1 MGTSSVSFALVFWF
15 FVAQISCSLAEPI
28 IHSES
33 SFPSNFVFGTSSSSY
48 QFEGA
53 FQSEGKGLSNWDV
66 FTREAGHIVDG
77 SNGDIA
83 VDQYHR
89 YQEDIDLM
97 TNLGVDSYRFSISWS
112 RILPKGKL
120 GDVNNAGIRH
130 YNRLIDALIQKGIQP
145 FVALSHYDIPQEL
158 EDRYGGWLSPK
169 IQEDF
174 SYYADI
180 CFRYFGDRVK
190 HWVTFNEPNIV
201 AIRGYRSGIY
211 PPLRC
216 SGSFG
221 SCEAGDSETEP
232 FVAAHNMI
240 LSHANA
246 TSIYKTKYQGTQG
259 GSIGII
265 MYTAWFEPFSN
276 SSEDKSAAERAQSF
290 LTNWFLDPIIFG
302 KYPAEMR
309 QILGSG
315 LPTFSKDDLR
325 MMKNG
330 VDFIGINHYTSFYA
344 KDCIFSA
351 CEQGPGVTKTEGRY
365 LRTPSKDGVLIGEPT
380 AIDWLFVYPQGME
393 EIVTYI
399 KERYNNTPMFITE
412 NGIADLDNN
421 PNSSTIVASSLND
434 FKRVEYMKGYLTSL
448 AEAIR
453 KGADVRGY
461 FAWSLLDNFEW
472 ISGYTQRFGLFYVDY
487 PTLRRIPKL
496 SASWYKRFNSK
507 QGPEPKNSS

>member
-28 IHSES
+28 IHSKS
-33 SFPSNFVFGTSSSSY
+33 SFPSNFLFGTSSSSY

-53 FQSEGKGLSNWDV
+53 FQSEGKGPS
-66 FTREAGHIVDG
+66 HILHPFVEWNKNKLLCYRAYSG
-77 SNGDIA
+77 WKQWRYRA

-97 TNLGVDSYRFSISWS
+97 TNLGVNSYRFSISWS

-120 GDVNNAGIRH
+120 GDVNKAGIRH

-145 FVALSHYDIPQEL
+145 FVTLSHYDIPQEL

-190 HWVTFNEPNIV
+190 HWATFNEPNIV

-211 PPLRC
+211 PPSRC
-216 SGSFG
+216 SDSFG

-240 LSHANA
+240 LSHAAA
-246 TSIYKTKYQGTQG
+246 TSIYKTKYQVHRLKDV
-259 GSIGII
+259 
-265 MYTAWFEPFSN
+265 FCLN
-276 SSEDKSAAERAQSF
+276 SVQCRISPLLRLSGNTRR
-290 LTNWFLDPIIFG
+290 FLDPIIFG

-325 MMKNG
+325 MMRSG
-330 VDFIGINHYTSFYA
+330 LDFIGINHYTSFYA

-365 LRTPSKDGVLIGEPT
+365 LRTPSKDGVLIGEAT
-380 AIDWLFVYPQGME
+380 AVDWLFVYPQGME

-399 KERYNNTPMFITE
+399 KERYNNIPMFITE
-412 NGIADLDNN
+412 NV
-421 PNSSTIVASSLND
+421 VACSLND

-461 FAWSLLDNFEW
+461 FVWSLLDNFEW
-472 ISGYTQRFGLFYVDY
+472 LDGYTLTFGLFHVDY
-487 PTLRRIPKL
+487 STLRRIPKL
-496 SASWYKRFNSK
+496 SASWYKRFISK
-507 QGPEPKNSS
+507 HLRMLQTQSA

>member
-1 MGTSSVSFALVFWF
+1 MATFSKDDLRMMRSGVDFIGVNHYTSFYAKDCIFSACEQGPGVTKTEGRYLRTPSKDGFGNLDNNTNSSTI
-15 FVAQISCSLAEPI
+15 VASSLNDFKRVEYMKGYLTSLAEAIRASTI
-28 IHSES
+28 ITN
-33 SFPSNFVFGTSSSSY
+33 NFEVFLFWWPPY
-48 QFEGA
+48 CAQRELQFEGA
-53 FQSEGKGLSNWDV
+53 FQREGKGLSNWDV

-130 YNRLIDALIQKGIQP
+130 YNMLIDALIQKG
-145 FVALSHYDIPQEL
+145 
-158 EDRYGGWLSPK
+158 
-169 IQEDF
+169 
-174 SYYADI
+174 
-180 CFRYFGDRVK
+180 YFCTP
-190 HWVTFNEPNIV
+190 H
-201 AIRGYRSGIY
+201 
-211 PPLRC
+211 
-216 SGSFG
+216 
-221 SCEAGDSETEP
+221 
-232 FVAAHNMI
+232 
-240 LSHANA
+240 
-246 TSIYKTKYQGTQG
+246 GTQG

-265 MYTAWFEPFSN
+265 MYTAWFEPFSS

-325 MMKNG
+325 MMRSG
-330 VDFIGINHYTSFYA
+330 LDFIGINHYTSFYA

-365 LRTPSKDGVLIGEPT
+365 LRTPSKDG
-380 AIDWLFVYPQGME
+380 
-393 EIVTYI
+393 
-399 KERYNNTPMFITE
+399 
-412 NGIADLDNN
+412 IADLDNN
-421 PNSSTIVASSLND
+421 PNSSTVVASSLND

-453 KGADVRGY
+453 
-461 FAWSLLDNFEW
+461 
-472 ISGYTQRFGLFYVDY
+472 
-487 PTLRRIPKL
+487 
-496 SASWYKRFNSK
+496 
-507 QGPEPKNSS
+507 